1 MPITRPNLFILAVVF
16 STAASSATA
25 QSQSAQKPAPKPAV
39 SSTAAPAAGCHW
51 EYGDGMASGL
61 VCPNANNGGQTGPTS
76 LGPSTLYTPPR
87 TPAGAGYLSALQ
99 AFFSG
104 MAPHYTPPPEPEAS
118 SLSSESTR
126 ERAPLHTSPLIDRS
140 DFANAGKDSISQSMD
155 DLLDHCPE
163 AVQYVESP
171 NGLVGEFD
179 RVQRQYQINKNGMAS
194 IQKIKDD
201 LLNDTWWARSSGPDV
216 AREVK
221 FLADGLTDI
230 FGMISPEGEVV
241 KGIQQLENVT
251 PLDQSSY
258 DTVGQFG
265 EYVDNIKTAFERKEN
280 VDDATKKA
288 AIESSKKFLKK
299 TKYARIVPFLDFAQ
313 HLEERAKTK
322 EEGAEFKAEVQSQ
335 LQRLDTQLNVYQNQV
350 NDAVKA
356 MNAINALHDA
366 VIGVCVQKS
375 IPLGTGSKN

>member
-1 MPITRPNLFILAVVF
+1 
-16 STAASSATA
+16 
-25 QSQSAQKPAPKPAV
+25 
-39 SSTAAPAAGCHW
+39 
-51 EYGDGMASGL
+51 
-61 VCPNANNGGQTGPTS
+61 
-76 LGPSTLYTPPR
+76 
-87 TPAGAGYLSALQ
+87 
-99 AFFSG
+99 
-104 MAPHYTPPPEPEAS
+104 
-118 SLSSESTR
+118 
-126 ERAPLHTSPLIDRS
+126 
-140 DFANAGKDSISQSMD
+140 MD